1 MDTFYEFV
9 RTAPGESLSDTVDGR
24 IPYFQRIV
32 AIEKRPCGCRRM
44 TMRTD
49 EIDLAARWEIFL
61 QEMRETY
68 ASGDFAR
75 MQAHWDTYER
85 RRNADHFCAPA
96 WLVKLVVE
104 SNHAD
109 FIRYVFDNAPGNV
122 LLSAIAHARLVR
134 ATESELALMELHE
147 ALGV

>member
-1 MDTFYEFV
+1 MATFYDFV
-9 RTAPGESLSDTVDGR
+9 RAAPGESLSDIVDGR

-32 AIEKRPCGCRRM
+32 AIAKRSCGCRRM

-49 EIDLAARWEIFL
+49 ETDLAARWEIFL
-61 QEMRETY
+61 QNMRETY

-109 FIRYVFDNAPGNV
+109 FIRYVFDNASGDV
-122 LLSAIAHARLVR
+122 LAMALEHARSTR
-134 ATESELALMELHE
+134 AFESEMALMELHE

>member
-9 RTAPGESLSDTVDGR
+9 RAAPEESLSDLIDGR
-24 IPYFQRIV
+24 IPYFQQVV
-32 AIEKRPCGCRRM
+32 AIERRPCGCCRV

-49 EIDLAARWEIFL
+49 EADLAVRWEMFL
-61 QEMRETY
+61 QDMRETY
-68 ASGDFAR
+68 ASGDLAR

-85 RRNADHFCAPA
+85 RRNADHFCAPD

-104 SNHAD
+104 SNNAD
-109 FIRYVFDNAPGNV
+109 FIRHVFENAPRDI
-122 LLSAIAHARLVR
+122 LAKALDHARSVR
-134 ATESELALMELHE
+134 ANESETALMELHE